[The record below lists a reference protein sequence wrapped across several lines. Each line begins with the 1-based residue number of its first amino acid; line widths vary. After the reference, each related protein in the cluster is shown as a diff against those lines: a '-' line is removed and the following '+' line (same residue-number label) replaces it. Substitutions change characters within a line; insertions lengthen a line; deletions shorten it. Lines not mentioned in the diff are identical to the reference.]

1 MATYKLVLT
10 VKDNYGKEKE
20 IDGGKVDIDLAEL
33 ASDEINAITEALN
46 LDNYATD
53 TELAD
58 AISKVPTIETV
69 KETIKTEVPGVIE
82 ENAENVTEVVEQHV
96 DTIKYGS
103 FEDPIAD

>member
-33 ASDEINAITEALN
+33 AADEVNTITEALN
-46 LDNYATD
+46 LDTYATD
-53 TELAD
+53 LELAD

-82 ENAENVTEVVEQHV
+82 ENAENVTEIVEQHV

-103 FEDPIAD
+103 FDDPITD